1 MSDPRDWLRELRHSW
16 PLLRGRSRTEITTL
30 PVPGTAQ
37 PPVRVGVDGAGYRH
51 LLVPVGAEEVKVE
64 SIEGTLKVD
73 LRTYTF
79 SRVPLR
85 YVDIACLRADLF
97 DLFDEVLADV
107 LENADLATDTRAEAS
122 LDVVER
128 WRSLLGTHRSR
139 LLTLVGQMSLFAELT
154 ILDLVTRDT
163 ALDISWWRG
172 PRREPHDI
180 VLPGCAVEVKAVGGS
195 SSSVEIHGVTQLQPP
210 GKPLALVLATV
221 AEDDAGVRLPELID
235 SVLSRVDD
243 RGSAIRLLTAAG
255 YSTSDAERYRE
266 AFSVTELAHVV
277 IDETVPRIVPGSF
290 ADGAPPAGVDGV
302 NYRIELDALDA
313 LAARGET
320 ALLTWV
326 RDQR

>member
-1 MSDPRDWLRELRHSW
+1 
-16 PLLRGRSRTEITTL
+16 
-30 PVPGTAQ
+30 
-37 PPVRVGVDGAGYRH
+37 
-51 LLVPVGAEEVKVE
+51 
-64 SIEGTLKVD
+64 
-73 LRTYTF
+73 
-79 SRVPLR
+79 
-85 YVDIACLRADLF
+85 
-97 DLFDEVLADV
+97 
-107 LENADLATDTRAEAS
+107 
-122 LDVVER
+122 
-128 WRSLLGTHRSR
+128 
-139 LLTLVGQMSLFAELT
+139 MSLFAELT

-235 SVLSRVDD
+235 RVLSRVDD